1 MNPHNYC
8 RWMAIIAVTSL
19 VLFGLGMFMPVNA
32 AGPVK
37 IKMDPAVS
45 QKINLT
51 SGQSLVVET
60 SADIRRITLGAEDFA
75 DVKVLS
81 PRQLYFIGK
90 DPGATNATLWG
101 SDGRLAALLDI
112 EVAPDVVHLRERIY
126 ELMPEEKEI
135 RVTASQDCI
144 VLAGTVSSAA
154 SMAQVLALAEAYY
167 APRDKDKKGK
177 VLNLLEVGGVQQV
190 MLEVRIS
197 EMSRTLLRR
206 LGVNFAYISD
216 GGNTYGISLLKNLAS
231 LPDNG
236 WPGNPL
242 GVADNVNLI
251 FHFLGS
257 NGSWT
262 TLIDALKENGLTKVL
277 AEPTLITTSGRT
289 ANFLAGGEYPIPV
302 PQSGTGAG
310 TTITIDYKTFGVGLN
325 FTPTVLSNNK
335 ISMDVRP
342 EVSELD
348 FSNAVAISGYVVP
361 SLTTRR
367 VATVIELADGQSFA
381 IAGLL
386 KENVREIV
394 SKFPVLGDI
403 PILGALFRSTSF
415 QKEESELVVIVTPHL
430 VRPLDMA
437 KQTLPTDQYVEPND
451 FEFYLLGKL
460 EGQTEPLPKKA
471 GGVPSVGSEKGGL
484 EGDFGHIAP

>member
-1 MNPHNYC
+1 MMNLQKIRRLP
-8 RWMAIIAVTSL
+8 AVIAVACL
-19 VLFGLGMFMPVNA
+19 FVFGLGVSSPVTA

-45 QKINLT
+45 QRIELT
-51 SGQSLVVET
+51 AGQSLVVST
-60 SADIRRITLGAEDFA
+60 DADIRRIALATEDFA
-75 DVKVLS
+75 DVNVLS
-81 PRQLYFIGK
+81 PRQLYFTGK
-90 DPGATNATLWG
+90 TPGATNATLWG
-101 SDGRLAALLDI
+101 ADGKIAALLTV
-112 EVAPDVVHLRERIY
+112 EVTPDLVRLRQRIY
-126 ELMPEEKEI
+126 ELMPGEKDI
-135 RVTASQDCI
+135 RVTASQDSI
-144 VLAGTVSSAA
+144 VLAGSVSSAA
-154 SMAQVLALAEAYY
+154 NQAQALTLAEAY
-167 APRDKDKKGK
+167 APRDRDRKGK
-177 VLNLLEVGGVQQV
+177 VMNLLEVGGVQQV

-197 EMSRTLLRR
+197 EISRTLLRR
-206 LGVNFAYISD
+206 LGFNFAYISD
-216 GGNTYGISLLKNLAS
+216 GGQTFGISLLKNLTT
-231 LPDNG
+231 LPQGG
-236 WPGNPL
+236 WPGNPIE
-242 GVADNVNLI
+242 VNDNIGLI
-251 FHFLGS
+251 FRFLGA
-257 NGSWT
+257 NASWT
-262 TLIDALKENGLTKVL
+262 TFIDALKENGLTKVL

-302 PQSGTGAG
+302 PQSGTGS

-325 FTPTVLSNNK
+325 FTPTVLSSNK

-367 VATVIELADGQSFA
+367 VATVVELADGQSFA

-394 SKFPVLGDI
+394 SKYPVFGDI

-430 VRPLDMA
+430 VKPLDMA

-451 FEFYLLGKL
+451 FEFYLLGQL
-460 EGQTEPLPKKA
+460 EGQAVPPARTGGKA
-471 GGVPSVGSEKGGL
+471 APPRSDKGGL